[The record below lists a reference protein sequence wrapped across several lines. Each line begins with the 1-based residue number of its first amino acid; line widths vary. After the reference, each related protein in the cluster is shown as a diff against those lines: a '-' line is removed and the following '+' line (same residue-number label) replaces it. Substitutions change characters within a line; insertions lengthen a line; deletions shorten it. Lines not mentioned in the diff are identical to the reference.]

1 MERAETLGEAVGVSK
16 ACQALGVPRSRL
28 YRERAARTGNGT
40 NDHRTQNP
48 SPLAEPGREKPGAG
62 NLEQ

>member
-28 YRERAARTGNGT
+28 YRERAVRQETEQVITAR
-40 NDHRTQNP
+40 
-48 SPLAEPGREKPGAG
+48 
-62 NLEQ
+62 